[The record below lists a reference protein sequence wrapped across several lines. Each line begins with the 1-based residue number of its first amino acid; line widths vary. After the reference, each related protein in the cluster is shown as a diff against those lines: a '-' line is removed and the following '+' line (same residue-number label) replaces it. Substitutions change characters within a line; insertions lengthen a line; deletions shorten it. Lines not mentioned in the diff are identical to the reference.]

1 MFAGVIDVG
10 NLDCAF
16 DLMNRLQLEKRFEIA
31 LTISATH
38 RQRFEVENGVK
49 GRRFLRKNFM
59 YIADDADDNRT

>member
-16 DLMNRLQLEKRFEIA
+16 DLVNRLQLEERFGIA

-38 RQRFEVENGVK
+38 CKRFEVENGVK
-49 GRRFLRKNFM
+49 GRRFLRKNIT
-59 YIADDADDNRT
+59 YLADEADDNRT